1 MGERLREFYA
11 SLNTNA
17 VFDAI
22 LGWSGR
28 LLAALLILLIGWW
41 LARRIAA
48 GLQRVLARGGAD
60 PLLGS
65 FLRNLVFVLL
75 LALVVVGAL
84 DRAGVPTASLLA
96 ALGAA
101 GLAIGLALQGSLS
114 NLAAGVLL
122 MAFRPFRVGD
132 SIEVGAVSGVVQNV
146 SLMQTFLLTADNREV
161 ILPNAKVAGDVIVNV
176 NARGTRRV
184 DLVIAVAHD
193 ADLAQAIELL
203 RAIAVADARVQ
214 KQPAIDVAVVQLV
227 ESGVQLAV
235 RVWTKSGD
243 YGAVQSDLLR
253 TIKQRFDADGV
264 AFAKPWREIVL
275 REVIPAEPVKG
286 SPRLGDA
293 RTRPAGRDGEA
304 AG

>member
-11 SLNTNA
+11 SLDTHALVDA
-17 VFDAI
+17 V

-28 LLAALLILLIGWW
+28 ALVALLILLVGWW

-132 SIEVGAVSGVVQNV
+132 SIEVGAVAGVVQSV

-161 ILPNAKVAGDVIVNV
+161 IVPNAKVAGDVIVNV

-184 DLVIAVAHD
+184 DLAVAIAHD
-193 ADLAQAIELL
+193 ADVAQAVELL
-203 RAIAVADARVQ
+203 RTIAAADARVLA
-214 KQPAIDVAVVQLV
+214 QPTSEVAVVQLA
-227 ESGVQLAV
+227 ESGIQLAL
-235 RVWTKSGD
+235 RVWAKSAE

-253 TIKQRFDADGV
+253 TIKQRFDAEGV
-264 AFAKPWREIVL
+264 AFAKPRREIVL
-275 REVIPAEPVKG
+275 REVIPAEP
-286 SPRLGDA
+286 R
-293 RTRPAGRDGEA
+293 
-304 AG
+304 

>member
-17 VFDAI
+17 VFDAV

-28 LLAALLILLIGWW
+28 LLAALLILLVGWW

-48 GLQRVLARGGAD
+48 GLQRVLVRGGAD

-132 SIEVGAVSGVVQNV
+132 SIEVGAASGVVQNV

-184 DLVIAVAHD
+184 DLAIAVAHE
-193 ADLAQAIELL
+193 ADLVQAVELL
-203 RAIAVADARVQ
+203 RTIAVADARVL
-214 KQPAIDVAVVQLV
+214 KQPAIDVAAVQLV

-235 RVWTKSGD
+235 RVWTKSAD

-253 TIKQRFDADGV
+253 AIKQRFDAEGV
-264 AFAKPWREIVL
+264 AFARPQREIVL
-275 REVIPAEPVKG
+275 REVIPAESALESKG
-286 SPRLGDA
+286 SPRRND
-293 RTRPAGRDGEA
+293 RETR
-304 AG
+304 

>member
-48 GLQRVLARGGAD
+48 GLQRVLVRGGAD

-184 DLVIAVAHD
+184 DLAVAVAHE
-193 ADLAQAIELL
+193 ADLAQAIELA
-203 RAIAVADARVQ
+203 RALAVADARVL
-214 KQPAIDVAVVQLV
+214 KQPAIEVAVVQLV

-235 RVWTKSGD
+235 RVWTKSAD

-253 TIKQRFDADGV
+253 AIKQRFDAEGV
-264 AFAKPWREIVL
+264 AFARPQREIVL
-275 REVIPAEPVKG
+275 REVIPAESALESKG
-286 SPRLGDA
+286 LPRRDDGQA
-293 RTRPAGRDGEA
+293 R
-304 AG
+304 

>member
-1 MGERLREFYA
+1 MSDRLHEFYA
-11 SLNTNA
+11 SLDTRALTDA
-17 VFDAI
+17 VLA
-22 LGWSGR
+22 WSGR
-28 LLAALLILLIGWW
+28 LLIALLILLIGWW
-41 LARRIAA
+41 LARRIA
-48 GLQRVLARGGAD
+48 GGVQGVLTRGGAD

-132 SIEVGAVSGVVQNV
+132 SIEVGSVAGVVQNV

-161 ILPNAKVAGDVIVNV
+161 ILPNSKVTSDVIVNV

-184 DLVIAVAHD
+184 DLAIGIAHD
-193 ADLAQAIELL
+193 ADVGKALELL
-203 RAIAVADARVQ
+203 RAIGAADTRVLA
-214 KQPAIDVAVVQLV
+214 QPAVEVAVLQLT
-227 ESGVQLAV
+227 ESGVQLAL
-235 RVWTKSGD
+235 RSWTRAGD
-243 YGAVQSDLLR
+243 FGGVQSDMLR
-253 TIKQRFDADGV
+253 TIKQRFDAEGINLARPLRD
-264 AFAKPWREIVL
+264 IVL
-275 REVIPAEPVKG
+275 REVLPVEPH
-286 SPRLGDA
+286 
-293 RTRPAGRDGEA
+293 
-304 AG
+304 

>member
-17 VFDAI
+17 VFDAV

-28 LLAALLILLIGWW
+28 LLAALLILLVGWW

-48 GLQRVLARGGAD
+48 GLQRVLVRGGAD

-132 SIEVGAVSGVVQNV
+132 SIEVGAASGVVQNV

-184 DLVIAVAHD
+184 DLAIAVAHE
-193 ADLAQAIELL
+193 ADLVQAVELL
-203 RAIAVADARVQ
+203 RAIAVADARVL
-214 KQPAIDVAVVQLV
+214 KQPAIDVAAVQLV

-235 RVWTKSGD
+235 RVWTKSAD

-253 TIKQRFDADGV
+253 AIKQRFDAEGV
-264 AFAKPWREIVL
+264 AFARPQREIVL
-275 REVIPAEPVKG
+275 REVIPAESALESKG
-286 SPRLGDA
+286 SPR
-293 RTRPAGRDGEA
+293 RNDGETR
-304 AG
+304 

>member
-17 VFDAI
+17 VFDAV

-28 LLAALLILLIGWW
+28 LLAALLILLVGWW

-48 GLQRVLARGGAD
+48 GLQRVLVRGGAD

-132 SIEVGAVSGVVQNV
+132 SIEVGAASGVVQNV

-184 DLVIAVAHD
+184 DLAIAVAHE
-193 ADLAQAIELL
+193 ADLVQAVELL
-203 RAIAVADARVQ
+203 RAIAVADARVL
-214 KQPAIDVAVVQLV
+214 KQPAIDVAAVQLV

-235 RVWTKSGD
+235 RVWTKSAD

-253 TIKQRFDADGV
+253 AIKQRFDAEGV
-264 AFAKPWREIVL
+264 AFARPQREIVL
-275 REVIPAEPVKG
+275 REVIPAESALESKG
-286 SPRLGDA
+286 SPRRND
-293 RTRPAGRDGEA
+293 RETR
-304 AG
+304 

>member
-1 MGERLREFYA
+1 MSDRLHEFYA
-11 SLNTNA
+11 SLDTHALADA
-17 VFDAI
+17 VFA
-22 LGWSGR
+22 WSGR
-28 LLAALLILLIGWW
+28 LLIALLILLVGWW
-41 LARRIAA
+41 LARRIA
-48 GLQRVLARGGAD
+48 GGVQGVLTRGGAD

-132 SIEVGAVSGVVQNV
+132 SIEVGSVAGVVQNV

-161 ILPNAKVAGDVIVNV
+161 ILPNSKVTGDVIVNV

-184 DLVIAVAHD
+184 DLTIGIAHD
-193 ADLAQAIELL
+193 ADIGRALELL
-203 RAIAVADARVQ
+203 RAIGSADARVLA
-214 KQPAIDVAVVQLV
+214 QPAVDVAVVQLT
-227 ESGVQLAV
+227 ETGVQLAL
-235 RVWTKSGD
+235 RTWTKAGDFSG
-243 YGAVQSDLLR
+243 VQSDLLR
-253 TIKQRFDADGV
+253 TIKQRFDAEGV
-264 AFAKPWREIVL
+264 NLARPLREVVL
-275 REVIPAEPVKG
+275 REVIPAEPH
-286 SPRLGDA
+286 
-293 RTRPAGRDGEA
+293 
-304 AG
+304 